1 VSDDRTAPADWDAV
15 SYDELSDLQ
24 LAWGR
29 EVLDRLDLSGDETV
43 LDAGCGTGRVTA
55 LIAERVPRGMVIG
68 VDGSPAM
75 IQKARANVGDDVELI
90 VSDLLELE
98 LAETVDVVFS
108 NAVFHWI
115 RDHDALFGRLFAA
128 LVPGGR
134 LEAQCGGEG
143 NVAELVDA
151 LVEVSGESPYSEHL
165 ADRYPWLFPNS
176 RQTRE
181 RLEAAGFESIRCWM
195 EERRVVL
202 EEPERF
208 HRAVGFAAH
217 LDPLPEEL
225 RDDFVHAVLS
235 RLDDPAVQDYV
246 RLDISARRPGRG

>member
-1 VSDDRTAPADWDAV
+1 VSRDRTPPADWDAV

-24 LAWGR
+24 FEWGR
-29 EVLDRLDLSGDETV
+29 QVLERLDLNGDETV

-55 LIAERVPRGMVIG
+55 LIAERVPQGRVIG

-75 IQKARANVGDDVELI
+75 IQAARGNLDDEVELI

-98 LAETVDVVFS
+98 LAEPVDVVFS

-115 RDHDALFGRLFAA
+115 RDHDALFRRLFAGLA
-128 LVPGGR
+128 SGGR

-151 LVEVSGESPYSEHL
+151 LAETSEERPYSEHIS
-165 ADRYPWLFPNS
+165 ARRPWLFANPE
-176 RQTRE
+176 QTRE
-181 RLEAAGFESIRCWM
+181 RLEAAGFDSVGCWT
-195 EERRVVL
+195 ERKRVVL
-202 EEPERF
+202 SEPERF

-217 LDPLPEEL
+217 LDQLPGEL
-225 RDDFVHAVLS
+225 HDEFVRAVLS
-235 RLDDPAVQDYV
+235 RLDDPAVQQYV
-246 RLDISARRPGRG
+246 RLNISARRPHG

>member
-1 VSDDRTAPADWDAV
+1 VSRDRTAPADWDAV

-24 LAWGR
+24 LEWGR
-29 EVLDRLDLSGDETV
+29 EVLGRLDLDGDETV

-55 LIAERVPRGMVIG
+55 LIAARVARGRVIG

-75 IQKARANVGDDVELI
+75 VRKARANLGDDVELI
-90 VSDLLELE
+90 VSDLLELD
-98 LAETVDVVFS
+98 LADPVDVVFS

-115 RDHDALFGRLFAA
+115 GDHDALFERLFAA
-128 LVPGGR
+128 LEPGGR

-143 NVAELVDA
+143 NVAELVEA
-151 LVEVSGESPYSEHL
+151 LVEVSDESPYSAYL
-165 ADRYPWLFPNS
+165 ADRHPWLFPNPQ
-176 RQTRE
+176 QTRE
-181 RLEAAGFESIRCWM
+181 RLQAAGFDSIRCWM
-195 EERRVVL
+195 EERRIVL

-225 RDDFVHAVLS
+225 HDDFCHAVLS
-235 RLDDPAVQDYV
+235 RLEDPAIQDYV
-246 RLDISARRPGRG
+246 RLNISARRPAGG